1 MLKKNRWQLSKRL
14 RKWSHLLSR
23 KPFKLVTDQHSITYV
38 FNGKNHTKI
47 KNAKLLRWRIELSQF
62 EYDIVYRAGK
72 FNTAADTM
80 SRIYCAN
87 LNFSSLYEIQAGLC
101 HPGITRTYHFIK
113 MKNLP
118 YSIDE
123 VRKIVN
129 GCRVC
134 AEIKPRF
141 HKPIESH
148 LIKATQPME
157 GLSIDFKGPLPSSSK
172 NKYLLT
178 VVDEYSRF
186 PFAFAC
192 SNIESQIII
201 NCLQQIFY
209 LFGAPGYVHS
219 DRGKSFVSNEI
230 VSFLHNLR
238 IPTSKTSVYNTRSNG
253 QCEKCNDIIWKSV
266 QLSLKSRCLPISQW
280 EKVLPQI
287 LHSVRSLLCTTTN
300 STMHERFLCFQRRSA
315 LGISAPS

>member
-1 MLKKNRWQLSKRL
+1 M
-14 RKWSHLLSR
+14 
-23 KPFKLVTDQHSITYV
+23 VTDQRSITYV

-47 KNAKLLRWRIELSQF
+47 KNVKLLHGRIELSQF

-72 FNTAADTM
+72 FNTVADTM
-80 SRIYCAN
+80 CRIYCAN
-87 LNFSSLYEIQAGLC
+87 LNFLSLYEIHAGLC
-101 HPGITRTYHFIK
+101 HPRITRTYHFIK

-129 GCRVC
+129 GCRVR

-141 HKPIESH
+141 HCKSIESH
-148 LIKATQPME
+148 LIKATQPIE
-157 GLSIDFKGPLPSSSK
+157 RLSIDFKSPLPSSSK

-192 SNIESQIII
+192 SNIESQTVI

-209 LFGAPGYVHS
+209 MFGAPGYVNS
-219 DRGKSFVSNEI
+219 DRGKSFVSNKI
-230 VSFLHNLR
+230 VSFLHSIR
-238 IPTSKTSVYNTRSNG
+238 IPTSKTSVYKPRSNG
-253 QCEKCNDIIWKSV
+253 QCKKCNDIIWKGV
-266 QLSLKSRCLPISQW
+266 QLSLKSRGLPIS
-280 EKVLPQI
+280 
-287 LHSVRSLLCTTTN
+287 
-300 STMHERFLCFQRRSA
+300 
-315 LGISAPS
+315 

>member
-1 MLKKNRWQLSKRL
+1 MGLFAYYAQWISYYSDKIKPLVINRVFPLKDQALSSFVNLKSELADVTLGVINEKDPLTVETDASDVAISATLNQNNKPVAFWSRSL
-14 RKWSHLLSR
+14 RRNKLTQSSVEKEAMAIVEAVRKWSHRLSR
-23 KPFKLVTDQHSITYV
+23 KPFKLVTDQRSITYV

-87 LNFSSLYEIQAGLC
+87 LNFSSLYEIHAGLC
-101 HPGITRTYHFIK
+101 HPGITRIYHFIK

-129 GCRVC
+129 GCHVC

-157 GLSIDFKGPLPSSSK
+157 RLSIDFKAPLPSSK
-172 NKYLLT
+172 NKY
-178 VVDEYSRF
+178 F
-186 PFAFAC
+186 
-192 SNIESQIII
+192 
-201 NCLQQIFY
+201 
-209 LFGAPGYVHS
+209 
-219 DRGKSFVSNEI
+219 
-230 VSFLHNLR
+230 
-238 IPTSKTSVYNTRSNG
+238 
-253 QCEKCNDIIWKSV
+253 
-266 QLSLKSRCLPISQW
+266 
-280 EKVLPQI
+280 
-287 LHSVRSLLCTTTN
+287 
-300 STMHERFLCFQRRSA
+300 
-315 LGISAPS
+315 